1 MGAIALK
8 YNLSAFFKAVSLP
21 SLLFCSVI
29 AAVAMQWLDL
39 SQWQGI
45 ILQTPFLLF
54 VATIVLALRFNQTRI
69 IYIVLYLLIGWAI
82 IARVDD
88 FQHLNFNPSLYF
100 VSQLVVVCLFSF
112 DQNKVVWSRH
122 GLARLSLLFVLFAL
136 NYRFSQSITMQ
147 QILELQFV
155 TLSAESKL
163 SPTFQMEMLAVT
175 LSLIVLFTRHLIRP
189 SQMNTNLWTIAFGL
203 TIMHFGQFDNQI
215 QMLCYALFGGLLIH
229 AVLTDSYQMAFSDEL
244 TGLAARRALLQSS
257 ISLGK
262 RYTLAMLDVDHFKK
276 FNDTYGHDVGD
287 QVLRMVAARL
297 DEVKGGGKAYR
308 YGGEEFTIVFPN
320 KSVNH
325 AIPYLE
331 QVRESIANYQMAI
344 RNDDRPEDEDSG
356 KPKRKKNSGGTKFVN
371 VTISIG
377 VAEREGELK
386 EFDQVLKQA
395 DEALYR
401 AKQAGRNCLAE

>member
-1 MGAIALK
+1 MI
-8 YNLSAFFKAVSLP
+8 
-21 SLLFCSVI
+21 FCGVI
-29 AAVAMQWLDL
+29 LAVAMQWVDL
-39 SQWQGI
+39 SPWQGI

-54 VATIVLALRFNQTRI
+54 VATIILALRFNQTRI
-69 IYIVLYLLIGWAI
+69 IYIVLFLMIGWAT
-82 IARVDD
+82 IAKIDD
-88 FQHLNFNPSLYF
+88 FQNLRLHSSLF
-100 VSQLVVVCLFSF
+100 FISQLAVICLFSF

-122 GLARLSLLFVLFAL
+122 GLGRLLFLFIVFL
-136 NYRFSQSITMQ
+136 INYRFNQSITLN
-147 QILELQFV
+147 QILEFKFVDLSSNATLSKTFQFDMLFV
-155 TLSAESKL
+155 TIA
-163 SPTFQMEMLAVT
+163 
-175 LSLIVLFTRHLIRP
+175 LIVLFVRQLMKP
-189 SQMNTNLWTIAFGL
+189 NQMNANLWSITFGL
-203 TIMHFGQFDNQI
+203 TIMHFGKFDHQI
-215 QMLCYALFGGLLIH
+215 QMVCYSLFGVLLIH

-262 RYTLAMLDVDHFKK
+262 KYTLAMLDVDHFKK

-287 QVLRMVAARL
+287 QVLRLVASKL

-320 KSVNH
+320 KSVNY
-325 AIPYLE
+325 AIPFLE
-331 QVRESIANYQMAI
+331 QVRENIANYQMAI
-344 RNDDRPEDEDSG
+344 RNDDRPEEPQDG
-356 KPKRKKNSGGTKFVN
+356 KTKRKKNAGGTKFVN

-386 EFDQVLKQA
+386 DFDQVLKQS

>member
-1 MGAIALK
+1 MI
-8 YNLSAFFKAVSLP
+8 
-21 SLLFCSVI
+21 FCGVI
-29 AAVAMQWLDL
+29 LAVAMQWVDL
-39 SQWQGI
+39 SPWQGI

-54 VATIVLALRFNQTRI
+54 VATIILALRFNQTRI
-69 IYIVLYLLIGWAI
+69 IYIVLFLMIGWAT
-82 IARVDD
+82 IAKIDD
-88 FQHLNFNPSLYF
+88 FQNLRLHSSLF
-100 VSQLVVVCLFSF
+100 FISQLAVICLFSF

-122 GLARLSLLFVLFAL
+122 GLGRLLFLFIVFL
-136 NYRFSQSITMQ
+136 INYRFNQSITLN
-147 QILELQFV
+147 QILEFKIVDLSSNATLSKTFQFDMLFV
-155 TLSAESKL
+155 TIA
-163 SPTFQMEMLAVT
+163 
-175 LSLIVLFTRHLIRP
+175 LIVLFGRQLMKP
-189 SQMNTNLWTIAFGL
+189 NQMNANLWSITFGL
-203 TIMHFGQFDNQI
+203 TIMHFGKFDHQI
-215 QMLCYALFGGLLIH
+215 QMVCYSLFGVLLIH

-262 RYTLAMLDVDHFKK
+262 KYTLAMLDVDHFKK

-287 QVLRMVAARL
+287 QVLRLVASKL

-320 KSVNH
+320 KSVNY
-325 AIPYLE
+325 AIPFLE
-331 QVRESIANYQMAI
+331 QVRENIANYQMAI
-344 RNDDRPEDEDSG
+344 RNDDRPEEPQDG
-356 KPKRKKNSGGTKFVN
+356 KTKRKKNTGGTKFVN

-386 EFDQVLKQA
+386 DFDQVLKQS